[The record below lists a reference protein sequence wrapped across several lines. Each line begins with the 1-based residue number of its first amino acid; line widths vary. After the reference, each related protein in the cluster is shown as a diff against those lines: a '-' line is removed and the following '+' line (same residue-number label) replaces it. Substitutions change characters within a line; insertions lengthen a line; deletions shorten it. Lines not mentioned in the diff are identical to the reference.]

1 MIQNILNK
9 HKNSAFYLL
18 KCSIIFSLIYTQTY
32 TQQERMIY
40 IKSGDLNA
48 YVDMYRGSF
57 SVFDTSQS
65 NLDYASLLFGGTT
78 APSSFFKL
86 YVDNKVQTLDQMK
99 TVYPLGVAI
108 GSQIDG
114 IFQAGDQQDIQVEF
128 VFFSM
133 DLLGNSDNNTIGII
147 ARLSNTSLSN
157 TRKIEAQ
164 FSLDTD
170 IGESRS
176 DPLVY
181 LPTGE
186 KIVNSFIFG
195 KGNIPPFLFFG
206 NKNIAEKR
214 PQGEGF
220 YLYPFVSEAV
230 PSRMVVANWRRLNE
244 EKWNIQNIN
253 PFLAYDD
260 KSGKDAGVTI
270 CFGSYQLAPNE
281 VTNIGIVLSKDYS
294 SLWPVIDEKVITQ
307 GVFNENKFAI
317 ETLLTDPDVQELP
330 LDMDKF
336 LESKFIQD
344 TLSDPAQ
351 KEAQERRI
359 LYRKKLL
366 GLWEEPKDPK
376 ALEEEKTE
384 PVEEKKNVV
393 SNEEIWSY
401 LYKIN
406 WELKNSEE
414 NIENVLKQNGE
425 NTSQDSSKNTGIVK
439 DNFY

>member
-9 HKNSAFYLL
+9 YKNSAFNLL
-18 KCSIIFSLIYTQTY
+18 RCSIIFSLIYTQTY
-32 TQQERMIY
+32 TQQERMIH
-40 IKSGDLNA
+40 IKSGDLTA

-57 SVFDTSQS
+57 SVFDTKQS

-86 YVDNKVQTLDQMK
+86 YIDNKMQTLDQMK

-206 NKNIAEKR
+206 NKNVAEKR

-294 SLWPVIDEKVITQ
+294 PLWPVIDEQIVSE

-330 LDMDKF
+330 LNMNEF

-344 TLSDPAQ
+344 TSSDPLQKDAQ
-351 KEAQERRI
+351 ARRA

-366 GLWEEPKDPK
+366 GLWENPEV
-376 ALEEEKTE
+376 LEKEEKTK
-384 PVEEKKNVV
+384 PIEKKIVVV
-393 SNEEIWSY
+393 SDEDVWSY

>member
-9 HKNSAFYLL
+9 YKKSVFNLL
-18 KCSIIFSLIYTQTY
+18 KCSIIFSLFYTQTY
-32 TQQERMIY
+32 TQQERMIH
-40 IKSGDLNA
+40 IKSGDLTA

-99 TVYPLGVAI
+99 TEYPLGIAI

-114 IFQAGDQQDIQVEF
+114 IFQAGDQQDVRVEL

-157 TRKIEAQ
+157 IRKIEAQ
-164 FSLDTD
+164 FLLDSD
-170 IGESRS
+170 IGESRH

-186 KIVNSFIFG
+186 KIEESFIFG

-206 NKNIAEKR
+206 KKDIAEKSPR
-214 PQGEGF
+214 GEGF
-220 YLYPFVSEAV
+220 YLYPFVSETI
-230 PSRMVVANWRRLNE
+230 PSGIVVANWRKLNE
-244 EKWNIQNIN
+244 ENRNIKNIN
-253 PFLAYDD
+253 PSLSYN
-260 KSGKDAGVTI
+260 KNSGKDVGVII
-270 CFGSYQLAPNE
+270 CFGTYNLKPNE
-281 VTNIGIVLSKDYS
+281 STNIGIVLSKNYS
-294 SLWPVIDEKVITQ
+294 PLWPVIDEQIISE
-307 GVFNENKFAI
+307 GVFNENKFEI
-317 ETLLTDPDVQELP
+317 ETLLTDSYSQKLPININEL
-330 LDMDKF
+330 LDSDFVK
-336 LESKFIQD
+336 D
-344 TLSDPAQ
+344 TLSDASQ
-351 KEAQERRI
+351 QEAQAKRMVYRRQQ
-359 LYRKKLL
+359 L
-366 GLWEEPKDPK
+366 GL
-376 ALEEEKTE
+376 LEDTEDLEKEKVE
-384 PVEEKKNVV
+384 PVKEKIETIA
-393 SNEEIWSY
+393 NEDIWSY

-406 WELKNSEE
+406 WELKNTEE
-414 NIENVLKQNGE
+414 NIENILKQNKE
-425 NTSQDSSKNTGIVK
+425 DSSQGSPKNEGIMK

>member
-1 MIQNILNK
+1 MMQNILNK
-9 HKNSAFYLL
+9 YKNSAFNLL

-32 TQQERMIY
+32 TQQERMIHV
-40 IKSGDLNA
+40 KSGDLTA

-86 YVDNKVQTLDQMK
+86 YVDDKDQTLDQMK
-99 TVYPLGVAI
+99 TVYPLGEAI

-114 IFQAGDQQDIQVEF
+114 IFQAGDQQDVQVEF

-133 DLLGNSDNNTIGII
+133 DLLGNSDNNTLGII

-170 IGESRS
+170 IGESRN

-195 KGNIPPFLFFG
+195 EGNIPPFLFFG
-206 NKNIAEKR
+206 KKNIAEQR

-220 YLYPFVSEAV
+220 YLYPFVSEAI
-230 PSRMVVANWRRLNE
+230 PSRIVVANWRRLSE
-244 EKWNIQNIN
+244 ENWNIKNIN
-253 PFLAYDD
+253 PFLAYNND
-260 KSGKDAGVTI
+260 SGKDVGVTI
-270 CFGSYQLAPNE
+270 SFGSYKLAPNE

-294 SLWPVIDEKVITQ
+294 SLWPVIDEQVISE

-330 LDMDKF
+330 ANMNEF

-344 TLSDPAQ
+344 TLLDPSQ
-351 KEAQERRI
+351 KEAQARRI

-366 GLWEEPKDPK
+366 GLWEEPED
-376 ALEEEKTE
+376 LEKEEKIE
-384 PVEEKKNVV
+384 PVEEKKDVV
-393 SNEEIWSY
+393 SSEDIWSY

-406 WELKNSEE
+406 WELKNSEDS
-414 NIENVLKQNGE
+414 IENVLKQNRE
-425 NTSQDSSKNTGIVK
+425 EPSQDSSKNEGIVK